1 MCARHQ
7 HNPLS
12 LLLFLDSQRHSFFE
26 VFFLLRPFWQ
36 DSTLRRNSKLSVR
49 PDVIIENCWGHPRS
63 LSVVRMCRR
72 SHNRPTHFLWP
83 SLPPYPLT
91 PSSHLPP
98 PSSQSSESCY
108 DDRSK
113 YEMDGWRRSCGGS
126 CPTLL
131 SAWQEGRCLPVLP
144 GWWKRFIFFYRL
156 PSGGQ
161 NQTRRL
167 FCSDENKR
175 GNTCCLSSKRGQT
188 LLSCEAPFVEDI
200 QDGYLCESPLTHTD
214 VFVSGE
220 VESWVFSL

>member
-144 GWWKRFIFFYRL
+144 GWWRDLSFFTVCPLVVRIRHAGSSVRKKTKGGTHAASALNEVRRSSPVRPPLLRIYRTVTYARAL
-156 PSGGQ
+156 
-161 NQTRRL
+161 
-167 FCSDENKR
+167 
-175 GNTCCLSSKRGQT
+175 
-188 LLSCEAPFVEDI
+188 
-200 QDGYLCESPLTHTD
+200 
-214 VFVSGE
+214 
-220 VESWVFSL
+220 